1 VQTVAG
7 LPSLGASQVKA
18 RVGRPFLA
26 GLELK
31 RTQYGNSQ
39 QLRRTLVVS
48 AKQDTNTPLV
58 SPIPPMSTSTCTC
71 TESIRMTGC
80 VLFIFVNLDVLR

>member
-1 VQTVAG
+1 VQTVVG
-7 LPSLGASQVKA
+7 LPSLGTSPVKA
-18 RVGRPFLA
+18 RISNPFLA
-26 GLELK
+26 GPELK
-31 RTQYGNSQ
+31 RTQCGNSQ

-58 SPIPPMSTSTCTC
+58 SPIPPMSTSTFTC

-80 VLFIFVNLDVLR
+80 ALFIFVNLDALR